1 MSKNAMEI
9 AVNLQKKYNKMNE
22 IYDLTKQMQESL
34 YRDDLYSLKLI
45 VRMRTKAMIEI
56 DHIENERLE
65 LIEELPEDEK
75 GSILQSMSEEA
86 VHEKL
91 NTPELKKINEIYM
104 QFRRI
109 LEKTIELD
117 KVVNLKANKGN
128 SSYAY

>member
-65 LIEELPEDEK
+65 LIEELLEDEK

-86 VHEKL
+86 VHEQL